1 MYVLKLS
8 EDEFPD
14 KIYGGSLNEVQDGI
28 YVAYPHELPKD

>member
-28 YVAYPHELPKD
+28 HVAYPHELPKD